1 MAIHPNVPG
10 LTVSID
16 VAGQDLPEYDGGDTQ
31 ALPNNAVT
39 KYIQAVSGAEFAIS
53 YRFDNSVFPFA
64 DHAIVAHIYCDG
76 NSTGSYHFK
85 PKTIHTGLRK
95 LIQHRVDSGV
105 NGDLV
110 FRAMMFSDLT
120 ISECNRLLASQLLIV
135 P

>member
-1 MAIHPNVPG
+1 MAIHPHVPG

-39 KYIQAVSGAEFAIS
+39 KYIQAVSGAQFAIS
-53 YRFDNSVFPFA
+53 YRFDNSVFAFA

-76 NSTGSYHFK
+76 NSTSSHHFK
-85 PKTIHTGLRK
+85 PKTIHTGLRE
-95 LIQHRVDSGV
+95 LIQHRVDPGV

-120 ISECNRLLASQLLIV
+120 ISECNRLLTSQLLIV